1 MRPPCALVRLSFG
14 RERPGEGSPCYN
26 KCASPHLP
34 PSLRSG
40 AAGNLLPLIKG
51 RGGLTRN
58 IVLSL
63 NMNDATPVVNVAI
76 VGRPNVGKS
85 ALFNRLVGR
94 KIAIV
99 HDQPGITRDRISA
112 ICIRGD
118 RPFTL
123 WDTGGIFG
131 AGEHELTS
139 QVQRRAEE
147 ALRESDLLLFVVDAK
162 EGLSP
167 VDEELARKLRKAH
180 KPVVLVINKIDNEKH
195 EPLAAEFSS
204 LGFERTFAISAEHD
218 RGISDLIDAI
228 SSLLPAPPKTGYQP
242 PVRRSLGE
250 GGSTINYPPISIA
263 MVGRPNVGKSSLIN
277 SIVRGERAIVSELPG
292 TTRDAIDIY
301 YERGVRKFVFIDT
314 AGIRRRGKVSTS
326 AEVFSVM
333 RAERSIRRADIC
345 VLIVDLTMGVTAQ
358 DKRIA
363 GLIQKARKPAIIIL
377 NKWDL
382 VRPKRKEKHAARQV
396 IEETRARL
404 FFLEHAPALITSAMT
419 GENVEKLFALIETIQ
434 RAAQKRIGTGVLN
447 RLLRQAFEANP
458 PPLVKGKRLKL
469 FYAAQSRSGGL
480 ARESFRSLES
490 AESARAKSHSVE
502 KPFPLPE
509 FVLFVND
516 PRLMN
521 ETYRRYLEAR
531 IRKAEPYPGLPIVLT
546 LRPRTGVRHDQ
557 RTRRAR

>member
-1 MRPPCALVRLSFG
+1 
-14 RERPGEGSPCYN
+14 
-26 KCASPHLP
+26 
-34 PSLRSG
+34 
-40 AAGNLLPLIKG
+40 
-51 RGGLTRN
+51 
-58 IVLSL
+58 
-63 NMNDATPVVNVAI
+63 MNDATPVVNVAI

-99 HDQPGITRDRISA
+99 HDQPGITRDRIAA

-123 WDTGGIFG
+123 WDTAGISG
-131 AGEHELTS
+131 VGERELS
-139 QVQRRAEE
+139 AQVRRAAEE
-147 ALRESDLLLFVVDAK
+147 ALLQSDVLLFVVDGK

-167 VDEELARKLRKAH
+167 MDEELARTLRKAH
-180 KPVVLVINKIDNEKH
+180 KPVVLVVNKIDNEKH

-204 LGFERTFAISAEHD
+204 LGFEPTFAISAEHD
-218 RGISDLIDAI
+218 RGISDLVDAI
-228 SSLLPAPPKTGYQP
+228 SRLLPTPPKTGHQ
-242 PVRRSLGE
+242 L
-250 GGSTINYPPISIA
+250 STINYQPISIA
-263 MVGRPNVGKSSLIN
+263 IVGRPNVGKSSLIN

-292 TTRDAIDIY
+292 TTRDAIDIH
-301 YERGVRKFVFIDT
+301 YERDGRKFVFIDT
-314 AGIRRRGKVSTS
+314 AGIRRRGKQSTS

-382 VRPKRKEKHAARQV
+382 VRPKRKEKYAAKQV
-396 IEETRARL
+396 VEEARSRI
-404 FFLEHAPALITSAMT
+404 FFMEYAPAVNTSAMT
-419 GENVEKLFALIETIQ
+419 GENVEKLFGLIATIQ

-447 RLLRQAFEANP
+447 RLLRQAFESNP
-458 PPLVKGKRLKL
+458 PPLAKGKRLKL
-469 FYAAQSRSGGL
+469 FYAAQTRSGGL

-490 AESARAKSHSVE
+490 AESVLAKSPSVE
-502 KPFPLPE
+502 KPIPLPE

-531 IRKAEPYPGLPIVLT
+531 IRKTEPHPGLPIILT
-546 LRPRTGVRHDQ
+546 LRQRTGVRHDQ
-557 RTRRAR
+557 RTRRAH

>member
-1 MRPPCALVRLSFG
+1 MRDALVN
-14 RERPGEGSPCYN
+14 E
-26 KCASPHLP
+26 AHTLP
-34 PSLRSG
+34 
-40 AAGNLLPLIKG
+40 
-51 RGGLTRN
+51 
-58 IVLSL
+58 
-63 NMNDATPVVNVAI
+63 NVAI

-118 RPFTL
+118 HPFML
-123 WDTGGIFG
+123 WDTGGIT
-131 AGEHELTS
+131 APQSRDELS
-139 QVQRRAEE
+139 AQVRRAAEK
-147 ALRESDLLLFVVDAK
+147 ALRESDVLLFVVDAK

-167 VDEELARKLRKAH
+167 MDEELARTLRKAH
-180 KPVVLVINKIDNEKH
+180 KQVVLVVNKIDNEKH

-204 LGFERTFAISAEHD
+204 LGFERSIVISAEHD
-218 RGISDLIDAI
+218 RGISDLLDEIERYLPSPVIRGEIKHQTSNIEHPLAVAI
-228 SSLLPAPPKTGYQP
+228 
-242 PVRRSLGE
+242 
-250 GGSTINYPPISIA
+250 
-263 MVGRPNVGKSSLIN
+263 VGRPNVGKSSLIN

-292 TTRDAIDIY
+292 TTRDAIDIH
-301 YERGVRKFVFIDT
+301 YERDGRKFVFIDT

-363 GLIQKARKPAIIIL
+363 GLIQKARKPAITIL

-382 VRPKRKEKHAARQV
+382 VRLAAGRVRPTGGPKRREKQAAREV
-396 IEETRARL
+396 VEETRERI
-404 FFLEHAPALITSAMT
+404 FFLEYAPALITSATT
-419 GENVEKLFALIETIQ
+419 GENVEKLFGLIETIQ

-447 RLLRQAFEANP
+447 RLLRQAFESNP
-458 PPLVKGKRLKL
+458 PPMAKGKRLRL
-469 FYAAQSRSGGL
+469 FYAAQPRHGTSPSNRRTRSGGFQTDEEAL
-480 ARESFRSLES
+480 
-490 AESARAKSHSVE
+490 E
-502 KPFPLPE
+502 KPPRNLLTPE

-531 IRKAEPYPGLPIVLT
+531 IRKAESYPGLPIVLT
-546 LRPRTGVRHDQ
+546 LRQRTGVRHDK
-557 RTRRAR
+557 RTRRAH